1 MDKVFNYILEDMAAI
16 KRQQCIQARFNR
28 RLIVFGLL
36 ALAAVDIYACKLN
49 NKYEQ
54 LSIELKEI
62 KQSKGE

>member
-1 MDKVFNYILEDMAAI
+1 MDKMLNYILEDMAAI
-16 KRQQCIQARFNR
+16 KSQQRVQARFNR

-54 LSIELKEI
+54 LSSELKEI